1 MLQGLELS
9 EKMHVVMIGILPLF
23 HCILIPFCSI
33 YSSFGWLFLYSY
45 FHFYF
50 LLVLPELCGH
60 LRGIQ
65 HQGGPPGPPMN
76 FSGPLHPHG
85 LPLGPLPT
93 FANQPF
99 QGQNVPPTGCQLGPM
114 GPMGPTCLGP
124 INSPGQL
131 GPNQGIQQGHI
142 GNSFNGPQAPLL
154 AYGPHQGCQPGPSTL
169 GPPSQYGAN
178 HKLTLPLRRP
188 NGVDHSKI
196 KDKEL
201 HGILLWDNPK
211 LYHYSSHLHNKYH
224 NELNQHH
231 PIFWTPLC
239 GQPHAPPFPP
249 IQPNPATTNPSHLFQ
264 AVPQQDSTSFPS
276 SGNPQGRT
284 SSTRS
289 SSTTSTSS
297 TNCHTT
303 ESTHRF
309 YDLSF

>member
-131 GPNQGIQQGHI
+131 GPNQGIQQGHWKLVQWTSSSSTCI
-142 GNSFNGPQAPLL
+142 WTTSRLPARTFNVGTTKSIWRQPQVNPPTTQTQWSGPQQDQGQGAP
-154 AYGPHQGCQPGPSTL
+154 
-169 GPPSQYGAN
+169 
-178 HKLTLPLRRP
+178 
-188 NGVDHSKI
+188 
-196 KDKEL
+196 
-201 HGILLWDNPK
+201 WNP
-211 LYHYSSHLHNKYH
+211 
-224 NELNQHH
+224 
-231 PIFWTPLC
+231 TM
-239 GQPHAPPFPP
+239 GQP
-249 IQPNPATTNPSHLFQ
+249 Q
-264 AVPQQDSTSFPS
+264 AVPLLQPPPQQVPQWAESTSSNFLDTFMWTTSCTSFP
-276 SGNPQGRT
+276 
-284 SSTRS
+284 
-289 SSTTSTSS
+289 
-297 TNCHTT
+297 
-303 ESTHRF
+303 THPA
-309 YDLSF
+309 